1 MLRRE
6 YDIFEKLPRGPS
18 VCVGRVTGKYDARRK
33 LHELAEH
40 SEHKFVAVDARTGQ
54 PLREVVTG

>member
-1 MLRRE
+1 MLRRD
-6 YDIFEKLPRGPS
+6 YDIFEKLPNGSS
-18 VCVGRVTGKYDARRK
+18 VCLARVTGKHDARRK

-40 SEHKFVAVDARTGQ
+40 SEHEFVAIDVRTGQ